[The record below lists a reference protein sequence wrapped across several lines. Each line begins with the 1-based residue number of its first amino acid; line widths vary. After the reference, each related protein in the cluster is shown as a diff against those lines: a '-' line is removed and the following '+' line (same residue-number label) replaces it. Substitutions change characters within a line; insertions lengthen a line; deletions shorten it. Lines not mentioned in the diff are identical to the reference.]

1 MSCCQTDAPAAEAV
15 PSGEGA
21 ALALVDDAGRGCVRC
36 GSVSRLVTRRTV
48 LLMLRPELFDRA
60 GDAEYR
66 FCADPDCRVVYFTEG
81 EGPCFTT
88 DDLRVRVGLKEKE
101 DPVPLCYCFGFDERD
116 AREEIARTGQCSI
129 PRRISALIKQGM
141 CACVERNPSGAC
153 CLGEVN
159 RAVKRLLA
167 AAVEARPAGVAVEE
181 VVP

>member
-1 MSCCQTDAPAAEAV
+1 MSCCQTDAPAAETA
-15 PSGEGA
+15 PAS
-21 ALALVDDAGRGCVRC
+21 LDDAGRGCVRC

-48 LLMLRPELFDRA
+48 LLMLRPGLFDRA
-60 GDAEYR
+60 GEGEYR
-66 FCADPDCRVVYFTEG
+66 FCTDSDCRVVYFTEG

-88 DDLRVRVGLKEKE
+88 DDLRVRVGLKERE

-141 CACVERNPSGAC
+141 CACLERNPSGAC

-159 RAVKRLLA
+159 RTVKRLLDG
-167 AAVEARPAGVAVEE
+167 AVEAPQRA
-181 VVP
+181 

>member
-1 MSCCQTDAPAAEAV
+1 MSCCETGAPTDEAAPFDEEKAPAPQDA
-15 PSGEGA
+15 
-21 ALALVDDAGRGCVRC
+21 AGRGCARC
-36 GSVSRLVTRRTV
+36 GSASRLVTRRTV
-48 LLMLRPELFDRA
+48 LLMLRPELLDRA
-60 GDAEYR
+60 VEGEYR
-66 FCADPDCRVVYFTEG
+66 FCTGPDCRVVYFTEG

-88 DDLRVRVGLKEKE
+88 DDMRVRVGLKEKD

-141 CACVERNPSGAC
+141 CACLERNPSGAC

-167 AAVEARPAGVAVEE
+167 GADEAPTVGVAVEE